1 MSGGTALV
9 NRPVIT
15 AWSAVSPFGI
25 GRAAFTEGIR
35 ERRPAAAGLDDER
48 WQAAGDRAC
57 LVPDFDLRTV
67 LGKKGVRSMDRVT
80 GLAVTTVARLL
91 DDAPRNR
98 WVATGEDAALVLG
111 TTTGSVQ
118 SQMDFTRDSFTGEK
132 PYLVDPA
139 RFPNA
144 VMNCAAGQSAIWH
157 QLKGPN
163 TTIAGG
169 HAAGLYALNYARRLL
184 TFGRARTVLCGA
196 VEEFSHARSWL
207 ERHAHRPGTEG
218 PAQLP
223 GEGCGLL
230 LVEQRGSG
238 VRDDTACTVGASPA
252 VQRGSGA
259 RDDTACTVGAS
270 SAVQRGS
277 GARDDAEQPVLA
289 EILAVEMGIALDGGV
304 RPALAA
310 CLRRA
315 LDRAGVRP
323 EEIWAVSTSEAPGP
337 SGEQER
343 AAVAE
348 AAKGADPVH
357 LTQAAL
363 IGDTGAA
370 AAAFQ
375 IAGVLV
381 HAETTPEAADRVA
394 LVTSVDRDGAVG
406 CALLRLAGPR

>member
-118 SQMDFTRDSFTGEK
+118 SQMDFTRDSLTGEK

-230 LVEQRGSG
+230 LVEQRG
-238 VRDDTACTVGASPA
+238 P
-252 VQRGSGA
+252 
-259 RDDTACTVGAS
+259 
-270 SAVQRGS
+270 

-304 RPALAA
+304 RPALAS

-348 AAKGADPVH
+348 AAEGADPVH

-381 HAETTPEAADRVA
+381 HAETTPEAAGRVA

>member
-118 SQMDFTRDSFTGEK
+118 SQMDFTRDSLTGEK

-230 LVEQRGSG
+230 LVEQRG
-238 VRDDTACTVGASPA
+238 P
-252 VQRGSGA
+252 
-259 RDDTACTVGAS
+259 
-270 SAVQRGS
+270 

-315 LDRAGVRP
+315 LNRAGVRP

-348 AAKGADPVH
+348 AAEGADPVH

-381 HAETTPEAADRVA
+381 HAETTPEAAGRVA

>member
-35 ERRPAAAGLDDER
+35 ERRPAAAPLEEER

-118 SQMDFTRDSFTGEK
+118 SQMDFTRDSLTGEK

-207 ERHAHRPGTEG
+207 ESHAHQPDTEG

-230 LVEQRGSG
+230 LVEQRGP
-238 VRDDTACTVGASPA
+238 D
-252 VQRGSGA
+252 A
-259 RDDTACTVGAS
+259 RDGADAPDS
-270 SAVQRGS
+270 PD
-277 GARDDAEQPVLA
+277 ARDGAEQPVLA

-315 LDRAGVRP
+315 LDRAQVRP

-348 AAKGADPVH
+348 AAGGADPVH

-381 HAETTPEAADRVA
+381 HAETTPGAVGRVA

>member
-35 ERRPAAAGLDDER
+35 ERRPAAAGLDDEQWR
-48 WQAAGDRAC
+48 AAGDRAC

-80 GLAVTTVARLL
+80 GLAVTAVARLL

-118 SQMDFTRDSFTGEK
+118 SQMDFTRDSLTGEK

-207 ERHAHRPGTEG
+207 ERHAHRPDTEG

-230 LVEQRGSG
+230 LVEQRGPG
-238 VRDDTACTVGASPA
+238 GRDDTA
-252 VQRGSGA
+252 R
-259 RDDTACTVGAS
+259 TVGAS
-270 SAVQRGS
+270 SAVQRGP
-277 GARDDAEQPVLA
+277 GGRDDAEQPVLA

-315 LDRAGVRP
+315 LNRARVRP

-348 AAKGADPVH
+348 AAEGADPVH

-375 IAGVLV
+375 IAAVLV
-381 HAETTPEAADRVA
+381 HAETTPEAAGRVA

>member
-118 SQMDFTRDSFTGEK
+118 SQMDFTRDSLTEEK

-207 ERHAHRPGTEG
+207 ERHAHRPDTEG

-230 LVEQRGSG
+230 LVEQRG
-238 VRDDTACTVGASPA
+238 P
-252 VQRGSGA
+252 
-259 RDDTACTVGAS
+259 
-270 SAVQRGS
+270 

-304 RPALAA
+304 RPALAT

-315 LDRAGVRP
+315 LGRAGVRP

-348 AAKGADPVH
+348 AAEGADPVH

>member
-35 ERRPAAAGLDDER
+35 ERRPAAAPLDDER
-48 WQAAGDRAC
+48 WRAAGDRAC

-118 SQMDFTRDSFTGEK
+118 SQMDFTRDSLTGEK

-196 VEEFSHARSWL
+196 VEEFSHSRSWL

-230 LVEQRGSG
+230 LVEQRGPDARG
-238 VRDDTACTVGASPA
+238 DT
-252 VQRGSGA
+252 
-259 RDDTACTVGAS
+259 
-270 SAVQRGS
+270 
-277 GARDDAEQPVLA
+277 EQPVLA

-315 LDRAGVRP
+315 LNRAEVRP

-348 AAKGADPVH
+348 AAEGAELVQ

-381 HAETTPEAADRVA
+381 HAETTPEAAGRVA

>member
-35 ERRPAAAGLDDER
+35 ERRPAAAPLDDER

-118 SQMDFTRDSFTGEK
+118 SQMDFTRDSLTGEK

-196 VEEFSHARSWL
+196 VEEFSHSRSWL
-207 ERHAHRPGTEG
+207 ERHAHQPGTEG

-230 LVEQRGSG
+230 LVEQRGP
-238 VRDDTACTVGASPA
+238 DA
-252 VQRGSGA
+252 RG
-259 RDDTACTVGAS
+259 
-270 SAVQRGS
+270 
-277 GARDDAEQPVLA
+277 DAEQPVLA

-304 RPALAA
+304 RPALAS

-315 LDRAGVRP
+315 LDRAEVRP

-348 AAKGADPVH
+348 AAEGADLVH

-381 HAETTPEAADRVA
+381 HAETTPEAAGRVA

>member
-35 ERRPAAAGLDDER
+35 ERRPAAAGLDDEQ

-118 SQMDFTRDSFTGEK
+118 SQMDFTRDSLTGEK

-207 ERHAHRPGTEG
+207 ERHAHRPDTEG

-230 LVEQRGSG
+230 LVEQRGPG
-238 VRDDTACTVGASPA
+238 GRDA
-252 VQRGSGA
+252 
-259 RDDTACTVGAS
+259 
-270 SAVQRGS
+270 
-277 GARDDAEQPVLA
+277 AEQPVLA

-315 LDRAGVRP
+315 LNRAEVRP

-348 AAKGADPVH
+348 AAEGADPVH

-375 IAGVLV
+375 IAAVLV
-381 HAETTPEAADRVA
+381 HAETTPEAAGRVA

>member
-48 WQAAGDRAC
+48 WRAAGDRAC

-118 SQMDFTRDSFTGEK
+118 SQMDFTRDSLTEEK

-207 ERHAHRPGTEG
+207 ERHAHRPDTEG

-230 LVEQRGSG
+230 LVEQRG
-238 VRDDTACTVGASPA
+238 P
-252 VQRGSGA
+252 
-259 RDDTACTVGAS
+259 
-270 SAVQRGS
+270 

-304 RPALAA
+304 RPALAT

-315 LDRAGVRP
+315 LGRAGVRP

-348 AAKGADPVH
+348 AAEGADPVH

>member
-1 MSGGTALV
+1 M

-118 SQMDFTRDSFTGEK
+118 SQMDFTRDSLTEEK

-207 ERHAHRPGTEG
+207 ERHAHRPDTEG

-230 LVEQRGSG
+230 LVEQRG
-238 VRDDTACTVGASPA
+238 P
-252 VQRGSGA
+252 
-259 RDDTACTVGAS
+259 
-270 SAVQRGS
+270 

-304 RPALAA
+304 RPALAT

-315 LDRAGVRP
+315 LGRAGVRP

-348 AAKGADPVH
+348 AAEGADPVH

>member
-35 ERRPAAAGLDDER
+35 ERRPAAAELDDER

-118 SQMDFTRDSFTGEK
+118 SQMDFTRDSLTGEK

-230 LVEQRGSG
+230 LVEQHG
-238 VRDDTACTVGASPA
+238 P
-252 VQRGSGA
+252 
-259 RDDTACTVGAS
+259 
-270 SAVQRGS
+270 

-348 AAKGADPVH
+348 AAEGADPVH

-381 HAETTPEAADRVA
+381 HAETTPEAAGRVA

>member
-48 WQAAGDRAC
+48 WQAAGDCAC

-118 SQMDFTRDSFTGEK
+118 SQMDFTRDSLTGEK

-230 LVEQRGSG
+230 LVEQHG
-238 VRDDTACTVGASPA
+238 P
-252 VQRGSGA
+252 GA
-259 RDDTACTVGAS
+259 RDDV
-270 SAVQRGS
+270 
-277 GARDDAEQPVLA
+277 EQPVLA

-348 AAKGADPVH
+348 AAEGADPVH

-381 HAETTPEAADRVA
+381 HAESTPEAAGRVA

>member
-1 MSGGTALV
+1 MSGGTALA

-25 GRAAFTEGIR
+25 GRAAFAEGIR
-35 ERRPAAAGLDDER
+35 ERRPAAAPLDDER

-218 PAQLP
+218 TARLP

-230 LVEQRGSG
+230 LVEQRGP
-238 VRDDTACTVGASPA
+238 D
-252 VQRGSGA
+252 A
-259 RDDTACTVGAS
+259 RDDT
-270 SAVQRGS
+270 
-277 GARDDAEQPVLA
+277 EQPVLA
-289 EILAVEMGIALDGGV
+289 EVLAVEMGIALDGGV

-315 LDRAGVRP
+315 LSRARVRP

-348 AAKGADPVH
+348 AAGGADPVH
-357 LTQAAL
+357 LAQAAL

-381 HAETTPEAADRVA
+381 HAEATPEAAGRVA

>member
-118 SQMDFTRDSFTGEK
+118 SQMDFTRDSLTGEK

-230 LVEQRGSG
+230 LVEQRG
-238 VRDDTACTVGASPA
+238 P
-252 VQRGSGA
+252 
-259 RDDTACTVGAS
+259 
-270 SAVQRGS
+270 

-315 LDRAGVRP
+315 LNRAGVRP

-348 AAKGADPVH
+348 AAEGADPVH

-381 HAETTPEAADRVA
+381 HAETTPEAVGRVA

>member
-1 MSGGTALV
+1 
-9 NRPVIT
+9 
-15 AWSAVSPFGI
+15 
-25 GRAAFTEGIR
+25 
-35 ERRPAAAGLDDER
+35 
-48 WQAAGDRAC
+48 
-57 LVPDFDLRTV
+57 
-67 LGKKGVRSMDRVT
+67 
-80 GLAVTTVARLL
+80 
-91 DDAPRNR
+91 
-98 WVATGEDAALVLG
+98 
-111 TTTGSVQ
+111 
-118 SQMDFTRDSFTGEK
+118 
-132 PYLVDPA
+132 
-139 RFPNA
+139 
-144 VMNCAAGQSAIWH
+144 SAIWH

-230 LVEQRGSG
+230 LVEQRG
-238 VRDDTACTVGASPA
+238 P
-252 VQRGSGA
+252 
-259 RDDTACTVGAS
+259 
-270 SAVQRGS
+270 

-315 LDRAGVRP
+315 LNRAGVRP

-348 AAKGADPVH
+348 AAEGADPVH

-381 HAETTPEAADRVA
+381 HAETTPEAAGRVA